1 MDIEVRILQ
10 RNIINRRERE
20 RGGGILKKLGPTTV
34 DLASLKFAEQPGRL
48 ETQGRYA
55 IAILNPKAVK
65 GTIPSFSGDL
75 SLCS

>member
-20 RGGGILKKLGPTTV
+20 VLKKLAPTIV
-34 DLASLKFAEQPGRL
+34 ELASLKFAEQPGRL